1 MKLSHLQN
9 TKLVIFDFDGT
20 IADTSLGILDSHIFA
35 LSAMGR
41 AVPSEEELRKVIGGN
56 LLKVYINTF
65 KFLEADAREAVR
77 VYRER
82 YAQVGIHKATLYL
95 GFKEMLADLKN
106 KGYRIGIATLKA
118 ESFAKIMVQEMHI
131 ARYFDEICGM
141 DPNDG
146 LDKAGLILKCCDLC
160 GCEKEN
166 AVLIGDSNNDW
177 IGSKQ
182 AEVSFIGVTYGFV
195 FKTGNEYEFIT
206 IDKPMELTE
215 IL

>member
-82 YAQVGIHKATLYL
+82 YSQVGIHMATLYF
-95 GFKEMLADLKN
+95 GFKELLEDLKN
-106 KGYRIGIATLKA
+106 KGYKIGIATLKA
-118 ESFAKIMVQEMHI
+118 ESFAKILVQEMHI
-131 ARYFDEICGM
+131 AGYFDAICGM

-182 AEVSFIGVTYGFV
+182 AEVSFIGVTYGFG
-195 FKTGNEYEFIT
+195 FKPGNEYEFIT
-206 IDKPMELTE
+206 IDKPMELME

>member
-1 MKLSHLQN
+1 
-9 TKLVIFDFDGT
+9 
-20 IADTSLGILDSHIFA
+20 
-35 LSAMGR
+35 
-41 AVPSEEELRKVIGGN
+41 
-56 LLKVYINTF
+56 
-65 KFLEADAREAVR
+65 
-77 VYRER
+77 
-82 YAQVGIHKATLYL
+82 
-95 GFKEMLADLKN
+95 
-106 KGYRIGIATLKA
+106 
-118 ESFAKIMVQEMHI
+118 MHI
-131 ARYFDEICGM
+131 AGYFDEICGM

-182 AEVSFIGVTYGFV
+182 AEVSFIGVTYGFG
-195 FKTGNEYEFIT
+195 FKPGNEYEFIT

>member
-131 ARYFDEICGM
+131 AGYFDEICGM

-160 GCEKEN
+160 GCKKEN

-182 AEVSFIGVTYGFV
+182 AEVSFIGVTYGFG
-195 FKTGNEYEFIT
+195 FKPGNEYEFIT

>member
-182 AEVSFIGVTYGFV
+182 AEVSFIGVTYGFG
-195 FKTGNEYEFIT
+195 FKPGNEYEFIT